1 MNTLVIKVQ
10 DGESE
15 KEVAIG
21 FAVLCEYEEKH
32 GISFQELLQDE
43 YKLSRITEL
52 LHMQLTRNGEMDMT
66 LDEYRDTLE
75 ALPVFDVAN
84 PTKARKGR

>member
-1 MNTLVIKVQ
+1 MQ
-10 DGESE
+10 DGEVE
-15 KEVAIG
+15 KEIAIG

-32 GISFQELLQDE
+32 GISFQELLKDE

-52 LHMQLTRNGEMDMT
+52 LHMQLTRNGEMEMT

-75 ALPVFDVAN
+75 ALPVFDVAD
-84 PTKARKGR
+84 PTKARKGQ

>member
-66 LDEYRDTLE
+66 LNEYRDTLD

-84 PTKARKGR
+84 PTKARKGQ

>member
-1 MNTLVIKVQ
+1 MNTLVIRVQ

-15 KEVAIG
+15 KEIAIG

-32 GISFQELLQDE
+32 GISFQELLKDE

-75 ALPVFDVAN
+75 ALPVFDVAD
-84 PTKARKGR
+84 PTKARKGQ

>member
-1 MNTLVIKVQ
+1 MNTLVIRVQ

-15 KEVAIG
+15 KEIAIG

-32 GISFQELLQDE
+32 GISFQELLKDD

-75 ALPVFDVAN
+75 ALPVFDVAD
-84 PTKARKGR
+84 PTKARKGQ

>member
-66 LDEYRDTLE
+66 LNEYRDTLD

>member
-1 MNTLVIKVQ
+1 MNTLVIRVQ

-66 LDEYRDTLE
+66 LDEYRDTLD

>member
-1 MNTLVIKVQ
+1 MNTLIVRVQ

-15 KEVAIG
+15 KEIAIG

-32 GISFQELLQDE
+32 GIAFTELLTDE

-52 LHMQLTRNGEMDMT
+52 LHMQMTRNGEMDMT

-75 ALPVFDVAN
+75 ALPVFDVAD

>member
-32 GISFQELLQDE
+32 GISFQDLLTED

-52 LHMQLTRNGEMDMT
+52 LHMQLTRNGEMDMD
-66 LDEYRDTLE
+66 LDAYRDTLD
-75 ALPVFDVAN
+75 ALPVFDVAD

>member
-1 MNTLVIKVQ
+1 MNTLIIRVQ

-15 KEVAIG
+15 KEIAIG

-32 GISFQELLQDE
+32 GISVQELLKDE

-52 LHMQLTRNGEMDMT
+52 LHMQLTRNGEMEMS

-75 ALPVFDVAN
+75 ALPVFDVAD
-84 PTKARKGR
+84 PTKARKGQ

>member
-1 MNTLVIKVQ
+1 MNTLIIRVQ

-15 KEVAIG
+15 KEIAIG

-32 GISFQELLQDE
+32 GISFQELLKDE

-52 LHMQLTRNGEMDMT
+52 LHMQLTRNGEMEMS

-75 ALPVFDVAN
+75 ALPVFDVAD
-84 PTKARKGR
+84 PTKARKGQ

>member
-1 MNTLVIKVQ
+1 MNTLVIRVQ

-15 KEVAIG
+15 KEIAIG
-21 FAVLCEYEEKH
+21 FAVLCEYEENH
-32 GISFQELLQDE
+32 GISFTDLLKAE

-52 LHMQLTRNGEMDMT
+52 LHMQLTRNGEMEMS

-75 ALPVFDVAN
+75 ALPVFDVAD
-84 PTKARKGR
+84 PTKARKGQ